1 MNHSRNVDTAVWSK
15 DALMSTNVSV
25 TNDSKRKKKTRK
37 HKTKDKKKSRSTRR
51 GPSSPSNS
59 DDAAGWFVLQI
70 NSTLSSSRSSK
81 APPHGPNPTLKGSNG
96 KKTKARSLIS
106 LRTNKSQREAMK
118 HEEKTLTG
126 PDAGTLQAPLSGDQ
140 ANPARESLRWDGVL
154 EDPVAEA
161 KRIEVYKANR
171 RKRYLASQQGVM
183 DYLGLFKGHL
193 ESSGVITHHI

>member
-59 DDAAGWFVLQI
+59 DDAAADKLNTEQQQVVKGS
-70 NSTLSSSRSSK
+70 STWSK
-81 APPHGPNPTLKGSNG
+81 PTLKGSNG

-154 EDPVAEA
+154 EDPVAEE